1 MYWISLGLGKG
12 SGTNEPCTWCI
23 LEAERASNQ
32 QLSGLS
38 WRLSQVPPTSY
49 GLSILDVLRL
59 PDKDLN
65 QVVGMKRLA
74 PYREDGG
81 ATRPNYGKL
90 RELQVGILLL

>member
-1 MYWISLGLGKG
+1 M
-12 SGTNEPCTWCI
+12 
-23 LEAERASNQ
+23 
-32 QLSGLS
+32 
-38 WRLSQVPPTSY
+38 QVPATSY

-59 PDKDLN
+59 PDKELN

-90 RELQVGILLL
+90 RELQVSFAVLP